1 MRRSEYIGTTEPQNE
16 IDWKPPTRRDD
27 ETSSIEL
34 TLSVD
39 FSMKSRST
47 DCAVLFLYYTP
58 TSVEVNT
65 VKPSYWRLFN
75 CCGYFSVIFFFYR
88 LFPLPMKFDNF
99 FSPSPVSSFPDTQ
112 RTVSNRTDSSYLC
125 VKKKR
130 IIIDYYHVVWY
141 FRRGRNGE

>member
-75 CCGYFSVIFFFYR
+75 CCGYFSVIFFFLPFISVANEIRQFLLAFSR
-88 LFPLPMKFDNF
+88 LV
-99 FSPSPVSSFPDTQ
+99 VSGHSKNCLKPNRFL
-112 RTVSNRTDSSYLC
+112 VSMC
-125 VKKKR
+125 EKKT
-130 IIIDYYHVVWY
+130 YYHRLLSRCVV
-141 FRRGRNGE
+141 F